1 MKNNKIYTQEDWAK
15 DGSLNPKIG
24 QYIDEDVFYELL
36 GAMPPTTYKRNCFQ
50 PGEAYSHQNGK
61 ALYMTFVNENGLW
74 KYVGL
79 CFEGDNTPRVEGWDE
94 NYFTENKKYDNIIEN
109 AVKYS
114 INEAFSDLYQPE
126 HFDNDIEE
134 DEENDFSECIDPWTL
149 SDVLKK
155 HGWSYSDFSEW
166 GDKTGKEYVRYII
179 DKDRHDA
186 SDVQTVFKAI
196 KDASECPEGIHFS
209 QGQYNYA
216 PEIKKF
222 AIFVEVIAPNIDK
235 HFAVEENKKNNKKIT
250 IKESELRDIVEN
262 VVRKQLVREDAY
274 NDAYDS
280 LVKQSTLKKI
290 AVNFVNKAG
299 YKTWKDDNENYF
311 TFNAEVSSMKDEEI
325 IVNGLRKALKVKPE
339 YVGELRGNYETRLG
353 GSDAYVTIYL
363 PSWNKCNLNL

>member
-1 MKNNKIYTQEDWAK
+1 MRIDNNT
-15 DGSLNPKIG
+15 
-24 QYIDEDVFYELL
+24 
-36 GAMPPTTYKRNCFQ
+36 
-50 PGEAYSHQNGK
+50 
-61 ALYMTFVNENGLW
+61 
-74 KYVGL
+74 
-79 CFEGDNTPRVEGWDE
+79 
-94 NYFTENKKYDNIIEN
+94 IEN

-126 HFDNDIEE
+126 HFNNDIEE

-262 VVRKQLVREDAY
+262 IVRKQLIREDGYADTY
-274 NDAYDS
+274 HS
-280 LVKQSTLKKI
+280 LMKQLTLKKM
-290 AVNFVNKAG
+290 AVNFVNKTG
-299 YKTWKDDNENYF
+299 YKTWGDDNYF
-311 TFNAEVSSMKDEEI
+311 TFKVGVSSMKDEEI

-339 YVGELRGNYETRLG
+339 YAGELRSNYETRLG
-353 GSDAYVTIYL
+353 GSNAYVTIYL
-363 PSWNKCNLNL
+363 PSWNKCDLNL